1 MAILDDKGLEYYDN
15 KLKQYIMQN
24 YSTDVKGTIA
34 INTAREAKAMVVQRD
49 VIPAT
54 LEDINGI
61 FAEEEE
67 EEEEEEE
74 QS

>member
-34 INTAREAKAMVVQRD
+34 INTAREAKAMVIQRN

-67 EEEEEEE
+67 EE
-74 QS
+74 

>member
-61 FAEEEE
+61 FTEEEE
-67 EEEEEEE
+67 E
-74 QS
+74 

>member
-34 INTAREAKAMVVQRD
+34 INTAREAKAMVVQKD

-61 FAEEEE
+61 FT
-67 EEEEEEE
+67 EEEEE

>member
-54 LEDINGI
+54 LEDINSI
-61 FAEEEE
+61 FT
-67 EEEEEEE
+67 EEEEE

>member
-61 FAEEEE
+61 FT
-67 EEEEEEE
+67 EEEEE

>member
-34 INTAREAKAMVVQRD
+34 INTAREAKAMVVQKD

-67 EEEEEEE
+67 EE
-74 QS
+74 

>member
-61 FAEEEE
+61 FTEE

>member
-24 YSTDVKGTIA
+24 YATDVKGTIA
-34 INTAREAKAMVVQRD
+34 INTAREAKAMVIQRN

-67 EEEEEEE
+67 EE
-74 QS
+74 

>member
-34 INTAREAKAMVVQRD
+34 INTAREAKAMVIQRD

-61 FAEEEE
+61 FVEEEE
-67 EEEEEEE
+67 EE
-74 QS
+74 

>member
-34 INTAREAKAMVVQRD
+34 INTAREAKAMVVQKD

-61 FAEEEE
+61 FTEEEE
-67 EEEEEEE
+67 EE
-74 QS
+74 

>member
-61 FAEEEE
+61 FT
-67 EEEEEEE
+67 EEEEEE

>member
-61 FAEEEE
+61 FI
-67 EEEEEEE
+67 EEEEE

>member
-67 EEEEEEE
+67 E

>member
-34 INTAREAKAMVVQRD
+34 INTAREAKAMVIQRD

-61 FAEEEE
+61 FTEG
-67 EEEEEEE
+67 EEEEE